1 MLEMIQQY
9 QNVAKALLRA
19 ARYYSGR
26 AAGATSTPGKAC
38 GILPLLLAPER
49 FLGHYYPRASLA
61 TSGCP
66 PFFIVISCSG
76 TSSILAAFIISV
88 FPHNKRGAGH

>member
-26 AAGATSTPGKAC
+26 AAGATTSTPGTK
-38 GILPLLLAPER
+38 
-49 FLGHYYPRASLA
+49 RAVHSPY
-61 TSGCP
+61 S
-66 PFFIVISCSG
+66 
-76 TSSILAAFIISV
+76 
-88 FPHNKRGAGH
+88 